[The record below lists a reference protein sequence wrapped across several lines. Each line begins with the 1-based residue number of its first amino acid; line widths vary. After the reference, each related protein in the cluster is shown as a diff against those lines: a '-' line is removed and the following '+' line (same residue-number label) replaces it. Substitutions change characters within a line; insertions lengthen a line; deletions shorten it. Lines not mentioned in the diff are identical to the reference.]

1 MDKFEEKLLNSISHG
16 FVETDSDE
24 FVSRL
29 HGRIEESKQNRMT
42 GLATILML
50 LVVGLLTYT
59 QFGAPMPSAAYLAEW
74 EEESSEIFETDLW
87 TLNTETY
94 EADSTYT
101 EDLAL
106 FLLEEGDLWETIDLF
121 NEIELGKET
130 AL

>member
-1 MDKFEEKLLNSISHG
+1 
-16 FVETDSDE
+16 
-24 FVSRL
+24 
-29 HGRIEESKQNRMT
+29 
-42 GLATILML
+42 
-50 LVVGLLTYT
+50 
-59 QFGAPMPSAAYLAEW
+59 MPSAAYLAEW

-121 NEIELGKET
+121 NEIELEKET

>member
-1 MDKFEEKLLNSISHG
+1 MDKFEEKLLSSISQG
-16 FVETDSDE
+16 FVETDSDK

-59 QFGAPMPSAAYLAEW
+59 QFGAPMPSATYFAEW
-74 EEESSEIFETDLW
+74 EDESSEIFETDLW
-87 TLNTETY
+87 TLNMETY
-94 EADSTYT
+94 EPDSTYT

-106 FLLEEGDLWETIDLF
+106 FLLEEGDLWETLDLF
-121 NEIELGKET
+121 NEIELEKET
-130 AL
+130 SL

>member
-1 MDKFEEKLLNSISHG
+1 MNKFEEKLLNSISHG

-50 LVVGLLTYT
+50 LVVGLVTYT

-74 EEESSEIFETDLW
+74 
-87 TLNTETY
+87 
-94 EADSTYT
+94 
-101 EDLAL
+101 
-106 FLLEEGDLWETIDLF
+106 
-121 NEIELGKET
+121 
-130 AL
+130 